1 MKGCSESTDTNRR
14 HKNCERL
21 TLRHDDTEQQR
32 DRNPSVILLL
42 SERVSVCVCCE
53 DRQNVLAA
61 SNICLR
67 VQTWF

>member
-42 SERVSVCVCCE
+42 SERVSVCVSVCVV
-53 DRQNVLAA
+53 RTGRMSSQH
-61 SNICLR
+61 
-67 VQTWF
+67 QTSV